1 MIPYPNID
9 PVIFRL
15 GPLAF
20 RWYGLMYLV
29 GFVAGF
35 FIIRNRYLKTV
46 PRTDP
51 KRVESLVLWAC
62 LGLIVGARLG
72 EVIFYHWVDYSFY
85 LENPL
90 EIIAVWHGGM
100 SFHGGLIGAVLAG
113 AAYLLWRGMPI
124 LPATDAAFLAVPI
137 GLGAGRLANFINGE
151 LYGRVTEL
159 PWGMVFPG
167 AGPLPRHPS
176 QLYEFLLEGPL
187 LFVILWLVR
196 DRLGT
201 GRLTA
206 LFLIL
211 YGLFRF
217 LVEFVREP
225 DPQLGFVLSW
235 LTMGQILC
243 LVQVAAGV
251 LLWLWVAG
259 AGRGVPTAGQEP

>member
-9 PVIFRL
+9 PVILRL
-15 GPLAF
+15 GPLTF

-35 FIIRNRYLKTV
+35 FIIKRRYLKAV
-46 PRTDP
+46 PQTDP
-51 KRVESLVLWAC
+51 KRVESLVLWSC

-72 EVIFYHWVDYSFY
+72 EVLFYHWVDYSFY
-85 LENPL
+85 LKNPL

-100 SFHGGLIGAVLAG
+100 SFHGGLLGAVLAG
-113 AAYLLWRGMPI
+113 VGYLLWRKMPV
-124 LPATDAAFLAVPI
+124 LPAADAAFLAVPI

-151 LYGRVTEL
+151 LYGRTTEL

-167 AGPLPRHPS
+167 AGTLPRHPS
-176 QLYEFLLEGPL
+176 QLYELLLEGPL
-187 LFVILWLVR
+187 LFTLLWLAR
-196 DRLGT
+196 DRLKA

-225 DPQLGFVLSW
+225 DPQLGFVLGW
-235 LTMGQILC
+235 LTMGQILS
-243 LVQVAAGV
+243 LAQLAAGV
-251 LLWLWVAG
+251 FLWLWVS
-259 AGRGVPTAGQEP
+259 GVGKATSTAGLEP